1 LNAVLSNEPGIIQMA
16 SDYSADVVVVG
27 TGVVGCLIAQHALE
41 AGLSVLML
49 EAGPRVDR
57 WRIVENFR
65 NLSPSL
71 RLFHWD
77 APYPPKPW
85 APHLETRTP
94 KEQEQYL
101 QLEGPNARAYLQGYV
116 RYAGGATWHWAG
128 ICWRLTPE
136 DMRLKSL
143 YGVGRDWPISHEII
157 EPYYT
162 RAEYAIGVC
171 GPSDPT
177 LQWPPNGKRS
187 KPYPMGPIPFGPGE
201 RRLTEAAARIG
212 MINLPAPQARNS
224 GVSYDG
230 RPPCCGNNNCFPVC
244 PIAAKYDAA
253 TALPKIEAKGGKI
266 LANAVVHRIETGEKN
281 SIEAVHFFDPDK
293 RSHRVTAK
301 IFVIACNGI
310 ETPKLLL
317 LSKDER
323 NPNGLANS
331 SDQVGR
337 NMMDQPKL
345 TAELELEEPLWTGV
359 GPVQSSSIL
368 NTTQGEF
375 RSRYAGAMF
384 RMKNFA
390 RSPLGAAAALK
401 KGLVG
406 KALDA
411 EIRRLSACTARL
423 TVEHEILP
431 SANNRL
437 TLSSKKDWL
446 GINKPNI
453 YYDVGDYVRQ
463 SAKEYTV
470 PRLQQLA
477 AELGAT
483 KFQLSPEFLNS
494 DHIMGGCVM
503 GAEPATAVV
512 DADCR
517 AHDHPNL
524 FLPGG
529 GAMPSATASNSTLT
543 MAALAL
549 KAADAI
555 TDQLKH
561 G

>member
-1 LNAVLSNEPGIIQMA
+1 MA

-27 TGVVGCLIAQHALE
+27 TGVVGSLIAQQALD

-57 WRIVENFR
+57 WRIVENCR
-65 NLSPSL
+65 NLPPSL
-71 RLFHWD
+71 RLFHWN

-85 APHLETRTP
+85 APHLETRTAG
-94 KEQEQYL
+94 EQEQYL

-128 ICWRLTPE
+128 ICWRITPE

-143 YGVGRDWPISHEII
+143 YGVGRDWPFGHDVL

-162 RAEYAIGVC
+162 RAEHAIGVS
-171 GPSDPT
+171 GPSDPA
-177 LQWPPNGKRS
+177 LQWPTNGKRS

-201 RRLTEAAARIG
+201 HRFTEAAARIG

-230 RPPCCGNNNCFPVC
+230 RPACCGNNNCFPVC

-253 TALPKIEAKGGKI
+253 TSLPKIEAKGGKI
-266 LANAVVHRIETGEKN
+266 LANAVVYRIETGEKN
-281 SIEAVHFFDPDK
+281 AVEAVHFFDPEK
-293 RSHRVTAK
+293 RSHRVTARL
-301 IFVIACNGI
+301 FVIACNGI

-317 LSKDER
+317 LSKNER
-323 NPNGLANS
+323 NPNGVANS

-345 TAELELEEPLWTGV
+345 TAELELQEPLWTGV

-368 NTTQGEF
+368 NTTQGDF
-375 RSRYAGAMF
+375 RSRHSGAMF
-384 RMKNFA
+384 RMENFA

-406 KALDA
+406 KALDT

-431 SANNRL
+431 LANNRL
-437 TLSSKKDWL
+437 TLSSQKDWL
-446 GINKPNI
+446 GLNKPNI
-453 YYDVGDYVRQ
+453 HYDVGDYVRQ
-463 SAKEYTV
+463 SAEEYTV
-470 PRLQQLA
+470 PRLRQLA

-494 DHIMGGCVM
+494 DHIMGGCIM
-503 GAEPATAVV
+503 GSQPATSVV
-512 DADCR
+512 DPDCR

-543 MAALAL
+543 MTALAL

-555 TDQLKH
+555 AHQLRH

>member
-1 LNAVLSNEPGIIQMA
+1 MA
-16 SDYSADVVVVG
+16 SEYSADVVVVG
-27 TGVVGCLIAQHALE
+27 TGVVGCLIAQQALD

-57 WRIVENFR
+57 WRVVENFR
-65 NLSPSL
+65 NLPPSI
-71 RLFHWD
+71 RLFHWN
-77 APYPPKPW
+77 AAYPPKPW
-85 APHLETRTP
+85 APHLETRMP

-128 ICWRLTPE
+128 ICWRITPE

-143 YGVGRDWPISHEII
+143 YGVGRDWPFSHDVI

-177 LQWPPNGKRS
+177 LQWPTNGKRS
-187 KPYPMGPIPFGPGE
+187 KPYAMGPIPFGPGE
-201 RRLTEAAARIG
+201 HRFTEAAAKIG

-253 TALPKIEAKGGKI
+253 TALPKIEATGGKI
-266 LANAVVHRIETGEKN
+266 LANAVVYRIETGEKN
-281 SIEAVHFFDPDK
+281 SVQAVHFFDPDK
-293 RSHRVTAK
+293 RSHRVTGK

-323 NPNGLANS
+323 NPNGVANS

-345 TAELELEEPLWTGV
+345 TAELELTEPLWTGV

-368 NTTQGEF
+368 NTSQGEF

-384 RMKNFA
+384 RMENFA

-411 EIRRLSACTARL
+411 EIRRLSACSARL

-437 TLSSKKDWL
+437 TLSSQKDWL

-483 KFQLSPEFLNS
+483 RFQLSPEFLNS

-503 GAEPATAVV
+503 GTEPATAVV
-512 DADCR
+512 DPDCR
-517 AHDHPNL
+517 SYDHHNL

-529 GAMPSATASNSTLT
+529 GAMPSGTASNSTLT
-543 MAALAL
+543 MSALAL

>member
-1 LNAVLSNEPGIIQMA
+1 MA
-16 SDYSADVVVVG
+16 SDDSADVIIVG
-27 TGVVGCLIAQHALE
+27 TGIVGCLIAEQALD

-57 WRIVENFR
+57 WRIVENYR
-65 NLSPSL
+65 NLPPSM
-71 RLFHWD
+71 RLYHWD

-85 APHLETRTP
+85 APHLETRGP
-94 KEQEQYL
+94 KEAEQYL

-128 ICWRLTPE
+128 ICWRITPD
-136 DMRLKSL
+136 DMRLKAL
-143 YGVGRDWPISHEII
+143 YGVGRDWPFGYDVL

-162 RAEYAIGVC
+162 RAEHAIGVC
-171 GPSDPT
+171 GPSDPA
-177 LQWPPNGKRS
+177 LQWPPNAKRS
-187 KPYPMGPIPFGPGE
+187 KPYPMGPLPFGPGE
-201 RRLTEAAARIG
+201 QRFTEMAARIG

-224 GVSYDG
+224 GVSYSG
-230 RPPCCGNNNCFPVC
+230 RPACCGNNNCFPVC

-253 TALPKIEAKGGKI
+253 SALPKIEAKGGKI
-266 LANAVVHRIETGEKN
+266 LANAVVYRIETGEKN
-281 SIEAVHFFDPDK
+281 SIQAVHYYDPDK
-293 RSHRVTAK
+293 RSHRVTGK

-317 LSKDER
+317 LSKDGR
-323 NPNGLANS
+323 NPNGVANG

-345 TAELELEEPLWTGV
+345 IADIELKEPLWTGV

-368 NTTQGEF
+368 HTTQGDF
-375 RSRYAGAMF
+375 RSRYAGALF
-384 RMKNFA
+384 RMENAA

-406 KALDA
+406 KALDT

-423 TVEHEILP
+423 TIEHEPLP
-431 SANNRL
+431 SPDNRL
-437 TLSSKKDWL
+437 TLSSKTDWL

-453 YYDVGDYVRQ
+453 YYDAGDYVRR
-463 SAKEYTV
+463 SATEYTL
-470 PRLQQLA
+470 PRLKQLA

-483 KFQLSPEFLNS
+483 SFQLSPEFLNS
-494 DHIMGGCVM
+494 DHIMGGCIM
-503 GAEPATAVV
+503 GVDPATSVV

-517 AHDHPNL
+517 AHDHHNL

-529 GAMPSATASNSTLT
+529 GAMPSGTGSNSTLT
-543 MAALAL
+543 MSALAL
-549 KAADAI
+549 KAADAMV
-555 TDQLKH
+555 DQLRRS
-561 G
+561 

>member
-1 LNAVLSNEPGIIQMA
+1 MA
-16 SDYSADVVVVG
+16 SDQSADVVVVG
-27 TGVVGCLIAQHALE
+27 TGVVACLIAEQALD

-57 WRIVENFR
+57 SQIVENFR
-65 NLSPSL
+65 KLPPSV
-71 RLFHWD
+71 RLGHWD
-77 APYPPKPW
+77 APYPPEPW
-85 APHLETRTP
+85 APHLETREP
-94 KEQEQYL
+94 KQQDEYL

-128 ICWRLTPE
+128 LSWRITPE

-143 YGVGRDWPISHEII
+143 YGVGRDWPFGYDVL

-171 GPSDPT
+171 GPSDPA
-177 LQWPPNGKRS
+177 LQWPANTKRS

-201 RRLTEAAARIG
+201 RRLTEVAAKLG
-212 MINLPAPQARNS
+212 MMNLHAPQARNS
-224 GVSYDG
+224 GAAYDG
-230 RPPCCGNNNCFPVC
+230 RPACCGTNNCFPVC
-244 PIAAKYDAA
+244 PLAAKYDASS
-253 TALPKIEAKGGKI
+253 ALPKIEAKGGKV
-266 LANAVVHRIETGEKN
+266 LVNAVVYRIETGEKN
-281 SIEAVHFFDPDK
+281 AIEAVYYFDPVK
-293 RSHRVTAK
+293 RSQRVTGK

-323 NPNGLANS
+323 NPNGVANS

-345 TAELELEEPLWTGV
+345 IVQLELQEPLWTGV
-359 GPVQSSSIL
+359 GPVQSSSIVG
-368 NTTQGEF
+368 TSQGDF
-375 RSRYAGAMF
+375 RSRHAGALF
-384 RMKNFA
+384 RMENFA

-406 KALDA
+406 KALDT
-411 EIRRLSACTARL
+411 EIRRISACTAQL

-431 SANNRL
+431 SPDNRL
-437 TLSSKKDWL
+437 TLSDKRDWL

-470 PRLQQLA
+470 PRLKELA
-477 AELGAT
+477 TGLGAT
-483 KFQLSPEFLNS
+483 SFQLSPEFLNS

-503 GAEPATAVV
+503 GADAATSVV
-512 DADCR
+512 DPDCR
-517 AHDHPNL
+517 AHDHHNL

-529 GAMPSATASNSTLT
+529 GAMPSGTALNSTLT
-543 MAALAL
+543 MAALAM
-549 KAADAI
+549 KAADAVV
-555 TDQLKH
+555 DQLRH

>member
-1 LNAVLSNEPGIIQMA
+1 LNAAVSNEQGIVQMA
-16 SDYSADVVVVG
+16 SDYSADVVIVG
-27 TGVVGCLIAQHALE
+27 TGVVGCLIAQQALD

-65 NLSPSL
+65 NLPPSL
-71 RLFHWD
+71 RLFHWN

-85 APHLETRTP
+85 APHLETRTA

-143 YGVGRDWPISHEII
+143 YGVGRDWPFSHDVI

-162 RAEYAIGVC
+162 RAEHAIGVS
-171 GPSDPT
+171 GPSDPM

-201 RRLTEAAARIG
+201 HRFTEAAARIG

-266 LANAVVHRIETGEKN
+266 LANAVVYRIETGEKN

-323 NPNGLANS
+323 NPNGVANS

-345 TAELELEEPLWTGV
+345 TAELELQEPLWTGV

-375 RSRYAGAMF
+375 RGRHAGAMF
-384 RMKNFA
+384 RMENFA

-406 KALDA
+406 KALDV

-477 AELGAT
+477 AELGGT

-512 DADCR
+512 DVDCR

-555 TDQLKH
+555 TDQLRH

>member
-1 LNAVLSNEPGIIQMA
+1 
-16 SDYSADVVVVG
+16 
-27 TGVVGCLIAQHALE
+27 
-41 AGLSVLML
+41 
-49 EAGPRVDR
+49 
-57 WRIVENFR
+57 
-65 NLSPSL
+65 
-71 RLFHWD
+71 
-77 APYPPKPW
+77 
-85 APHLETRTP
+85 
-94 KEQEQYL
+94 
-101 QLEGPNARAYLQGYV
+101 
-116 RYAGGATWHWAG
+116 
-128 ICWRLTPE
+128 
-136 DMRLKSL
+136 
-143 YGVGRDWPISHEII
+143 
-157 EPYYT
+157 
-162 RAEYAIGVC
+162 
-171 GPSDPT
+171 
-177 LQWPPNGKRS
+177 
-187 KPYPMGPIPFGPGE
+187 
-201 RRLTEAAARIG
+201 

-224 GVSYDG
+224 GVSYSG
-230 RPPCCGNNNCFPVC
+230 RPACCGNNNCFPVC

-253 TALPKIEAKGGKI
+253 SALPRIEAKGGKI
-266 LANAVVHRIETGEKN
+266 LANAVVYQLETGEKN
-281 SIEAVHFFDPDK
+281 SVEAVHFFDQEK
-293 RSHRVTAK
+293 TSHRVTAK

-323 NPNGLANS
+323 NPNGVANS

-345 TAELELEEPLWTGV
+345 TADLELEEPLWTGV

-375 RSRYAGAMF
+375 RSHYAGAMF
-384 RMKNFA
+384 RMENFA
-390 RSPLGAAAALK
+390 RSSLGAVAALK

-423 TVEHEILP
+423 SVEHEPLP
-431 SANNRL
+431 LPNNRL
-437 TLSSKKDWL
+437 TLSDKKDWL

-453 YYDVGDYVRQ
+453 YYDVSDYVRQ

-483 KFQLSPEFLNS
+483 SLQLSSEFLNS
-494 DHIMGGCVM
+494 DHIMGGCIM
-503 GAEPATAVV
+503 GNDPTTAVV

-517 AHDHPNL
+517 AHDHHNL

-529 GAMPSATASNSTLT
+529 GAMPSGSASNSTLT

-555 TDQLKH
+555 ADQLKH
-561 G
+561 T

>member
-1 LNAVLSNEPGIIQMA
+1 MA
-16 SDYSADVVVVG
+16 SDDSADVVVVG
-27 TGVVGCLIAQHALE
+27 TGVVGCLIAQQALD

-57 WRIVENFR
+57 WRVVENFR
-65 NLSPSL
+65 NLPPSI
-71 RLFHWD
+71 RLFHWN
-77 APYPPKPW
+77 AAYPPKPW
-85 APHLETRTP
+85 APHLETRRP
-94 KEQEQYL
+94 KEQEEYL

-143 YGVGRDWPISHEII
+143 YGVGRDWPFSHEII

-201 RRLTEAAARIG
+201 HRFTEAAARIG

-224 GVSYDG
+224 GVSYNG
-230 RPPCCGNNNCFPVC
+230 RPACCGNNNCFPVC
-244 PIAAKYDAA
+244 PIAAKYDAS
-253 TALPKIEAKGGKI
+253 TALPKIEASGGKI
-266 LANAVVHRIETGEKN
+266 LANAVVYRIETGKKN
-281 SIEAVHFFDPDK
+281 AIEAVHYFDPDK
-293 RSHRVTAK
+293 RSHRVTARL
-301 IFVIACNGI
+301 FVIACNGI

-323 NPNGLANS
+323 NPNGVANS

-345 TAELELEEPLWTGV
+345 TAELELQEPLWTGV

-375 RSRYAGAMF
+375 RNRHAGAMF
-384 RMKNFA
+384 RMENFA
-390 RSPLGAAAALK
+390 RSPVGAAAALK

-437 TLSSKKDWL
+437 TLSSQKDWL

-453 YYDVGDYVRQ
+453 HYDVGDYVRQ

-503 GAEPATAVV
+503 GADPATAVV

-517 AHDHPNL
+517 AHDHSNL

-543 MAALAL
+543 MTALAL

-555 TDQLKH
+555 TAQLKH

>member
-1 LNAVLSNEPGIIQMA
+1 MA
-16 SDYSADVVVVG
+16 SEHSADVVVVG
-27 TGVVGCLIAQHALE
+27 TGVVGCLIAQQAID

-57 WRIVENFR
+57 WRVVENFR
-65 NLSPSL
+65 NLPPSL
-71 RLFHWD
+71 RLFHWN

-85 APHLETRTP
+85 APHLETRTHT
-94 KEQEQYL
+94 EQERYL

-136 DMRLKSL
+136 DMQLKSL
-143 YGVGRDWPISHEII
+143 YGVGRDWPFNHETI

-162 RAEYAIGVC
+162 RAEYAIGVS
-171 GPSDPT
+171 GPSDPA
-177 LQWPPNGKRS
+177 LQWPTNGKRS

-201 RRLTEAAARIG
+201 HRFTEAAARIG

-224 GVSYDG
+224 GVAYDG
-230 RPPCCGNNNCFPVC
+230 RPACCGNNNCFPVC

-266 LANAVVHRIETGEKN
+266 LANAVVYRIETGEKN
-281 SIEAVHFFDPDK
+281 AIEAVHFFDPDK
-293 RSHRVTAK
+293 QSHRVTGRL
-301 IFVIACNGI
+301 FVIACNGI

-323 NPNGLANS
+323 NPKGVANS

-368 NTTQGEF
+368 NTTQGDF
-375 RSRYAGAMF
+375 RSRHAGAMF
-384 RMKNFA
+384 RMENFA

-431 SANNRL
+431 SASNRL
-437 TLSSKKDWL
+437 TLSGQKDWL

-470 PRLQQLA
+470 PRLRQLA

-483 KFQLSPEFLNS
+483 RFQLSPEFLNS
-494 DHIMGGCVM
+494 DHIMGGCIM
-503 GAEPATAVV
+503 GSEPATSVV
-512 DADCR
+512 DPDCR

-543 MAALAL
+543 MTALAL

-555 TDQLKH
+555 VAQLRH

>member
-1 LNAVLSNEPGIIQMA
+1 MA
-16 SDYSADVVVVG
+16 SDTSADVVVVG
-27 TGVVGCLIAQHALE
+27 TGVVGCLIAQEALE

-65 NLSPSL
+65 NLPPSL

-85 APHLETRTP
+85 APHLETRFD

-136 DMRLKSL
+136 DMRLKTL
-143 YGVGRDWPISHEII
+143 YGVGRDWPFSHDVI

-162 RAEYAIGVC
+162 RAEYAIGVS
-171 GPSDPT
+171 GPSDPA
-177 LQWPPNGKRS
+177 LQWPPNTKRS
-187 KPYPMGPIPFGPGE
+187 RPYPMGPIPFGPGE
-201 RRLTEAAARIG
+201 HRFTGAAARIG

-230 RPPCCGNNNCFPVC
+230 RPACCGNNNCFPVC

-266 LANAVVHRIETGEKN
+266 LANAVVYRIETGERN
-281 SIEAVHFFDPDK
+281 SIEAVHYFDPDK
-293 RSHRVTAK
+293 RSHRVTGK

-323 NPNGLANS
+323 NPNGVANS

-345 TAELELEEPLWTGV
+345 TAELELKEPLWTGV

-375 RSRYAGAMF
+375 RNRHAGAMF
-384 RMKNFA
+384 RMENFA

-446 GINKPNI
+446 GLNKPNI

-517 AHDHPNL
+517 AHDHSNL

-555 TDQLKH
+555 VNQLKH

>member
-1 LNAVLSNEPGIIQMA
+1 M
-16 SDYSADVVVVG
+16 
-27 TGVVGCLIAQHALE
+27 T
-41 AGLSVLML
+41 AG
-49 EAGPRVDR
+49 R
-57 WRIVENFR
+57 
-65 NLSPSL
+65 
-71 RLFHWD
+71 
-77 APYPPKPW
+77 
-85 APHLETRTP
+85 
-94 KEQEQYL
+94 
-101 QLEGPNARAYLQGYV
+101 
-116 RYAGGATWHWAG
+116 
-128 ICWRLTPE
+128 
-136 DMRLKSL
+136 
-143 YGVGRDWPISHEII
+143 
-157 EPYYT
+157 
-162 RAEYAIGVC
+162 
-171 GPSDPT
+171 
-177 LQWPPNGKRS
+177 
-187 KPYPMGPIPFGPGE
+187 
-201 RRLTEAAARIG
+201 
-212 MINLPAPQARNS
+212 
-224 GVSYDG
+224 
-230 RPPCCGNNNCFPVC
+230 PCCGNNNCFPVC

-266 LANAVVHRIETGEKN
+266 LANAVVYRIETGEKN
-281 SIEAVHFFDPDK
+281 AIEAVHFFDPDK

-323 NPNGLANS
+323 NPNGVANS

-345 TAELELEEPLWTGV
+345 IADLELKEPLWTGV

-384 RMKNFA
+384 RMENFA

-406 KALDA
+406 KALDT

-431 SANNRL
+431 SPDNRL

-470 PRLQQLA
+470 PRLQAVGGRTWRDQFPAVPRISQQRPHHGRLHHGGRSGDVGGRCRLSCA
-477 AELGAT
+477 RSPQPVPAWRRRDAERNGVKQYAHHGGA
-483 KFQLSPEFLNS
+483 
-494 DHIMGGCVM
+494 
-503 GAEPATAVV
+503 GAE
-512 DADCR
+512 
-517 AHDHPNL
+517 
-524 FLPGG
+524 GG
-529 GAMPSATASNSTLT
+529 
-543 MAALAL
+543 
-549 KAADAI
+549 DAI
-555 TDQLKH
+555 VDQLKH

>member
-1 LNAVLSNEPGIIQMA
+1 MA

-27 TGVVGCLIAQHALE
+27 TGVVGSLIAQQGLD

-57 WRIVENFR
+57 WRIVENYR
-65 NLSPSL
+65 NLPPSL
-71 RLFHWD
+71 RLFHWN

-85 APHLETRTP
+85 APHLETRTAG
-94 KEQEQYL
+94 EQEQYL
-101 QLEGPNARAYLQGYV
+101 RLEGPNARAYLQGYV

-128 ICWRLTPE
+128 ICWRITPE

-143 YGVGRDWPISHEII
+143 YGVGRDWPFGHDVL

-162 RAEYAIGVC
+162 RAEHAIGVS
-171 GPSDPT
+171 GPSDPA
-177 LQWPPNGKRS
+177 LQWPTNGKRS
-187 KPYPMGPIPFGPGE
+187 QPYPMGPIPFGPGE
-201 RRLTEAAARIG
+201 HRFTEAAARIG

-230 RPPCCGNNNCFPVC
+230 RPACCGNNNCFPVC

-253 TALPKIEAKGGKI
+253 TSLPKIEAKGGKI
-266 LANAVVHRIETGEKN
+266 LANAVVYRIETGEKN
-281 SIEAVHFFDPDK
+281 SVEAVHFFDPEK
-293 RSHRVTAK
+293 RSHRVTARL
-301 IFVIACNGI
+301 FVIACNGI

-317 LSKDER
+317 LSKNER
-323 NPNGLANS
+323 NPNGVANS

-345 TAELELEEPLWTGV
+345 TAELELQEPLWTGV

-368 NTTQGEF
+368 NTTQGDF
-375 RSRYAGAMF
+375 RSRHAGAMF
-384 RMKNFA
+384 RMENFA

-406 KALDA
+406 KALDT
-411 EIRRLSACTARL
+411 EIRRLAACTARL

-431 SANNRL
+431 SADNRL
-437 TLSSKKDWL
+437 TLSSQKDWL
-446 GINKPNI
+446 GLNKPNI
-453 YYDVGDYVRQ
+453 HYDVGDYVRQ
-463 SAKEYTV
+463 SAEEYTV
-470 PRLQQLA
+470 PRLRQLA

-494 DHIMGGCVM
+494 DHIMGGCIM
-503 GAEPATAVV
+503 GSEPATSVV
-512 DADCR
+512 DPDCR

-543 MAALAL
+543 MTALAL

-555 TDQLKH
+555 AHQLRH
-561 G
+561 S

>member
-1 LNAVLSNEPGIIQMA
+1 MA
-16 SDYSADVVVVG
+16 SETSADVVIVG
-27 TGVVGCLIAQHALE
+27 TGVVGCLVAEKALD

-57 WRIVENFR
+57 WRIVENYR
-65 NLSPSL
+65 NLPPSL

-85 APHLETRTP
+85 APHLETRRE
-94 KEQEQYL
+94 KEPEQYL

-128 ICWRLTPE
+128 LSWRISPE

-143 YGVGRDWPISHEII
+143 YGVGRDWPFGHDVL
-157 EPYYT
+157 EPFYT
-162 RAEYAIGVC
+162 EAEYAIGVC

-177 LQWPPNGKRS
+177 LQWPPNAKRS
-187 KPYPMGPIPFGPGE
+187 KPYPMGPTPFGPGE
-201 RRLTEAAARIG
+201 QRLTEVAAKIG
-212 MINLPAPQARNS
+212 LINLPAPQARNS
-224 GVSYDG
+224 GVSYH
-230 RPPCCGNNNCFPVC
+230 GNNNCFPVC

-266 LANAVVHRIETGEKN
+266 LTNAVVYRIETAEKN
-281 SIEAVHFFDPDK
+281 AIEAVHYFDQEK
-293 RSHRVTAK
+293 GTHRVTGK

-317 LSKDER
+317 LTKDGR
-323 NPNGLANS
+323 NPNGIANS

-345 TAELELEEPLWTGV
+345 AAELELSEPLWTGV

-368 NTTQGEF
+368 NTSQGEF

-384 RMKNFA
+384 RMENFA

-423 TVEHEILP
+423 SVEHEPLP
-431 SANNRL
+431 LPQNRL
-437 TLSSKKDWL
+437 TLSDKKDWL

-453 YYDVGDYVRQ
+453 YYDVGEYVRQ

-470 PRLQQLA
+470 PLLKKLA
-477 AELGAT
+477 DGLGAT
-483 KFQLSPEFLNS
+483 RFQLSPEFLNS
-494 DHIMGGCVM
+494 DHIMGGCIM
-503 GAEPATAVV
+503 GSDPATAVV

-529 GAMPSATASNSTLT
+529 GAMPSGTASNSTLT

-549 KAADAI
+549 KAAGAI